1 MRNESHIFMF
11 NIFSLLLLLFVQA
24 SSVLCTIILELFNS
38 LSGVASLASFFVVRY
53 PRYLAYVRDAG
64 PRPANF
70 GRPDAT
76 NARCTTDFNPT
87 DDERVVDHQAMH
99 LLTATDV

>member
-1 MRNESHIFMF
+1 MEVDIERD
-11 NIFSLLLLLFVQA
+11 
-24 SSVLCTIILELFNS
+24 LEGAYKGAFYGKTDSGRLNS
-38 LSGVASLASFFVVRY
+38 LSGGTTWTTFFVVRY

-99 LLTATDV
+99 LLTATDA